1 MIKRFLAIWIAAP
14 LILAATFWLG
24 LAIGGSNSSDSKPS
38 STSTNSATPNEDGE
52 ISTLGEFD
60 PNYEID
66 PKYPLARSSGELPL
80 IKLAVKSCD
89 RIDIEGASLEVTK
102 DDGSKI
108 RALISPRSAMPKKFG
123 IPQGFYI
130 EEAGAMEMFVPLTM
144 CLIRDQ
150 NRNLTK
156 KPGDSKLVGYEHVIN
171 TSFGFNWTWHG
182 HVQSVELSNTYLA
195 STDGEYLDEEG
206 NAAANHLNYKVT
218 YGLTDGELAEVKA
231 LMGNYVTH

>member
-1 MIKRFLAIWIAAP
+1 MIKRFLAIWISAP

-24 LAIGGSNSSDSKPS
+24 LAIGGSGSSDAKPAPNSSVSV
-38 STSTNSATPNEDGE
+38 TPNEDSE

-60 PNYEID
+60 PNYEVD

-89 RIDIEGASLEVTK
+89 RIDSEGASLEVTK
-102 DDGSKI
+102 EDGTKI
-108 RALISPRSAMPKKFG
+108 RGLISPRSAMPKEFG
-123 IPQGFYI
+123 VPQGFYI
-130 EEAGAMEMFVPLTM
+130 EDTGSMEMFVPLTM

-156 KPGDSKLVGYEHVIN
+156 KPGDVNLVGYEHIIN

-195 STDGEYLDEEG
+195 STDGEYLDEEA
-206 NAAANHLNYKVT
+206 NAAGNNLNYKIT
-218 YGLTDGELAEVKA
+218 YGLTSSELAEVKK
-231 LMGNYVTH
+231 LMSDYIAN